1 LSRPWRAFARHIV
14 VTLALIGAVV
24 STAPP
29 VPIEGHTAATG
40 GVHGQ
45 IDIVTKS
52 SRRLATAGSYP
63 GRTVALPAARPSSE
77 LQNVVVFVDTNA
89 PEPTPPMRV
98 VMRQDHEEF
107 VPHVVAVT
115 VGSTVEF
122 PNGDLVFHN
131 VFSLSSAATFDLG
144 RYPRNTSKARTFM
157 KPGLVKVFCHLHS
170 HMSAVV
176 RVFAHPHFA
185 VPDAAGRVSL
195 EGLPAGRHVVA
206 AWHERVG
213 EVRREVNVVAGE
225 SATVSLSLPLTDDA
239 SPGEAGHRNGTS
251 REAEPR

>member
-1 LSRPWRAFARHIV
+1 L
-14 VTLALIGAVV
+14 VTLALIGAVL

-29 VPIEGHTAATG
+29 APIEGHAVATG
-40 GVHGQ
+40 SIVGQ
-45 IDIVTKS
+45 IDIVARS
-52 SRRLATAGSYP
+52 SRKLATAGSYP
-63 GRTVALPAARPSSE
+63 GRTVALPSARQTSE
-77 LQNVVVFVDTNA
+77 LQNVIVFADTDV

-115 VGSTVEF
+115 AGSTVDF

-131 VFSLSSAATFDLG
+131 VFSLSRVATFDLG
-144 RYPRNTSKARTFM
+144 RYPRNASKSQTFT

-185 VPDAAGRVSL
+185 VPDDAGRVSL
-195 EGLPAGRHVVA
+195 EGLPVGRHVVA

-213 EVRREVNVVAGE
+213 EIRREVTVTAGE
-225 SATVSLSLPLTDDA
+225 AATVSLSLPLTDE
-239 SPGEAGHRNGTS
+239 S
-251 REAEPR
+251 